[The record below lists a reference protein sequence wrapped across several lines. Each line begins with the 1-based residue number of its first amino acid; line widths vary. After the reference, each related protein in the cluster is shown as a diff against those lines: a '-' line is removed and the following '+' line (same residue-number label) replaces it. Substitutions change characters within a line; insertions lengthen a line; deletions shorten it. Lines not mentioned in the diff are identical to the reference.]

1 MSDDRVAELER
12 ELASLRRLVRGSTQQ
27 LVAEAES
34 RGIKKLKRAKKT
46 LLLVC
51 HPDKTCGISHKELSE
66 HFTRAVNE
74 ILKL

>member
-1 MSDDRVAELER
+1 MSEARVKELEA
-12 ELASLRRLVRGSTQQ
+12 EVAKLRKLVHVGTEN
-27 LVAEAES
+27 LVAEAEK

-51 HPDKTCGISHKELSE
+51 HPDKCGGSSRKELSE
-66 HFTRAVNE
+66 HFTRAVNQ